1 MSKGKDY
8 RQKLL
13 QVKEVEIDKQAR
25 TIRGRQSNFTVLAV
39 CTGIRQKPVFRR
51 VKKKK
56 TI

>member
-51 VKKKK
+51 VKK